1 MHVNSVQ
8 LTLSQRATVL
18 IQTRLRTRQAYQEFF
33 QARIGPVL
41 NFDAGRRVTLIG
53 GYNFNAQHYPALKTS
68 QWVDHNRYFGGASVR
83 LVNRGAWKVDWRNLI
98 ERFQDTP
105 GGDYTR
111 FRSRGGAG
119 RTRRDWTATA
129 TMEGL
134 YAQSRATVRLGAGTG
149 GGRSGD
155 GLRAACEFCPDHADS
170 SRDLRPSDAARGH
183 GAPDSRH
190 LEHVRWQ
197 CNERAIRGIPD
208 VEQCEWAGRH
218 CVVPWRQ
225 PRRRNMAG
233 NRGP

>member
-53 GYNFNAQHYPALKTS
+53 GYYFTAQHYPALKTS

-105 GGDYTR
+105 KGDYTR
-111 FRSRGGAG
+111 FRMSRRRGQDQARLDGHSHDG
-119 RTRRDWTATA
+119 RA
-129 TMEGL
+129 L
-134 YAQSRATVRLGAGTG
+134 
-149 GGRSGD
+149 RSKQGD
-155 GLRAACEFCPDHADS
+155 GPDWRNCGQTIESGTD
-170 SRDLRPSDAARGH
+170 H
-183 GAPDSRH
+183 GDW
-190 LEHVRWQ
+190 L
-197 CNERAIRGIPD
+197 
-208 VEQCEWAGRH
+208 
-218 CVVPWRQ
+218 
-225 PRRRNMAG
+225 
-233 NRGP
+233 